1 MSTARRCVERR
12 NGRILD
18 EVNAQITG
26 RLVPVLKAIDLL
38 ADSQRVL
45 NALSGAAMV
54 DESLDLRIR
63 SVVDAWCNPM
73 SDSTRDGYAVLA
85 ELAGVASFMAGE
97 LCANAISEID
107 RQDRTTGEAG
117 T

>member
-1 MSTARRCVERR
+1 MSTARRCVEPRA
-12 NGRILD
+12 GRILD

-45 NALSGAAMV
+45 NALSAAAMV
-54 DESLDLRIR
+54 DESLDLRLR

-85 ELAGVASFMAGE
+85 ELAGVASSMAGE
-97 LCANAISEID
+97 LCANAIAEID
-107 RQDRTTGEAG
+107 RRDRAEADAS